1 VLTSRGWWFLLFV
14 LTLLVIGA
22 LLVLNPNGPATALVA
37 GLALAL
43 WFGWEWALFAR
54 QARFAARQVGIE
66 RELGDERGPITA
78 LWAGRPFTVRLRA
91 RLGGSIPLTVAF
103 LTDRPPVGAELF
115 GGAPD
120 VAGAIPAGGEVGW
133 EYRLLCPAPGSLR
146 FEGCRLRIADRQ
158 GFFYFETF
166 VRGPKAYPVLPKLV
180 GAKAEQRADKRF
192 NLLPPPGVHRHRR
205 PGSGSE
211 LLDLRD
217 YRPGDP
223 PRWIAWKASAR
234 RDRLITREFESEV
247 PLRCTLFVDTSDSV
261 RLGPPGQ
268 NALAGLVQVS
278 AAVAQAASANHDL
291 VGLALCDEHHTEYVA
306 PARTR
311 VHTVELLRRLAVR
324 ANVAPATEAA
334 DVDPLTDKAWA
345 TAAQLYPDLLEPAIN
360 HFPAW
365 LPWLSPPPG
374 WARRH
379 PTWRD
384 RLLARPRMWLYR
396 HRRRYARRKRLAA
409 LFALRH
415 GLPAGG
421 LGQLLEDDAAFAA
434 HAQRFLAEH
443 RMSFDVPLYDA
454 RGRYLFARPAKVE
467 VLAKALT
474 RAVGR
479 GRDNELFVILA
490 DLMELDAH
498 LMPLLKA
505 VRVARARHHQV
516 LLVCPWPSGLA
527 APDGPE
533 PPALPHEDA
542 TVAELVR
549 LATRQRLYRAWRG
562 VRQAF
567 GRLGVPVV
575 NAASGDPARLIL
587 HRLEELRSIQGA
599 TRG

>member
-1 VLTSRGWWFLLFV
+1 VLTSRGWWFLLFT
-14 LTLLVIGA
+14 LTLLALGA
-22 LLVLNPNGPATALVA
+22 MLVLNPNGPAAALVA
-37 GLALAL
+37 GLALVC
-43 WFGWEWALFAR
+43 WFSWEWTVFAM
-54 QARFAARQVGIE
+54 QVRLAVRRLSLE
-66 RELGDERGPITA
+66 RELGDERGPVTA
-78 LWAGRPFTVRLRA
+78 LWASRPFTVRLRA
-91 RLGGSIPLTVAF
+91 RLGGSIPLGVVF
-103 LTDRPPVGAELF
+103 LSDRPPVGAELF
-115 GGAPD
+115 GGAPEY
-120 VAGAIPAGGEVGW
+120 AGAISDAGEAAW
-133 EYRLLCPAPGSLR
+133 EYRLICPAPGSLR
-146 FEGCRLRIADRQ
+146 FEGCRVRLADRQ
-158 GFFYFETF
+158 GFFYFDTF
-166 VRGPKAYPVLPKLV
+166 LRDPKTYPVLPKLV
-180 GAKAEQRADKRF
+180 GAEAEQRADKRF

-268 NALAGLVQVS
+268 NALAGLVQVA
-278 AAVAQAASANHDL
+278 AAVSQAAAANHDL
-291 VGLALCDEHHTEYVA
+291 VGLAICDEHRTEYVA

-311 VHTVELLRRLAVR
+311 VHTVDLLRRLAVR
-324 ANVAPATEAA
+324 ANLAPATEAA
-334 DVDPLTDKAWA
+334 DVDPLTEKAWA
-345 TAAQLYPDLLEPAIN
+345 TAAQLFPDLLDPAVN
-360 HFPAW
+360 QFPAW

-374 WARRH
+374 WVRRH
-379 PTWRD
+379 PTWGD
-384 RLLARPRMWLYR
+384 RLLARWRMLFYR

-409 LFALRH
+409 LFAVRYE
-415 GLPAGG
+415 LPAGG
-421 LGQLLEDDAAFAA
+421 LALLLEDDAAFAA
-434 HAQRFLAEH
+434 HAQKFLAEH
-443 RMSFDVPLYDA
+443 RVPFDVPLYDA
-454 RGRYLFARPAKVE
+454 RGRYLFARPAKVV
-467 VLAKALT
+467 VLSKALT
-474 RAVGR
+474 RSVGR

-490 DLMELDAH
+490 DLMELEPH

-533 PPALPHEDA
+533 PPALPPDDA
-542 TVAELVR
+542 TVPELVR
-549 LATRQRLYRAWRG
+549 LATRQRLHRAWHAA
-562 VRQAF
+562 RQAF

-599 TRG
+599 SRG